1 MSSFYG
7 ARYVSYVKGVNNNNY
22 QFTIYEKDYTSG
34 SFDELP
40 TAQQPFLQEYNT
52 ADDDIFQ
59 PIVTTSFTLNVD
71 ITDVTFTLPD
81 FTNTDDFKYYGVLF
95 SGSNILFKGWLL
107 TDQIQLPFTTGRKFI
122 QYKFIDGLTMLKDIK
137 YPGDN
142 NINGLINLR
151 EILTTI
157 FDQIEYPSIR
167 ITAANGWRL
176 GIICNIFGDTM
187 TTKASG
193 ATNEPLVQSY
203 IYKRSLTENEEYL
216 DCYTILERIAKS
228 FAAQVFQAEGTWWFG
243 SIVDLART
251 TCDVVYLTSGGA
263 VSAGTK
269 TAGYTL
275 APYTNGTQDLYY
287 VNNGQIKTVKK
298 GFTNF
303 NVKYEFKVPSII
315 PDRLMQELTAGF
327 PTNYMVSGSGTF
339 TKSLSNIKSYN
350 AIAVNMSA
358 GASVQV
364 IPNINNIASAPTEVD
379 GNVKFKISFDYQSTK
394 TLPALP
400 SKPFGYLALIISRTV
415 GIGNIESYFLKYIN
429 DSFSWEKA
437 PNPASP
443 WSILTIPRN
452 ECLQIDMQ
460 ESLEPQSFSL
470 DTIYTPDWAAATSPF
485 YETGIIEF
493 AILSDATNY
502 EPDWKI
508 GNFVFEPITADQSL
522 NINYKATDGKYTR
535 DIELHF
541 GAENQVPYEDN
552 TTFNGCIVSNFGTEA
567 RKIFSQWNYYYSIAG
582 SSQFISLLHFVG
594 ECQANNLSPIAI
606 TLDGEMQSVY
616 IRRNGESTLAP
627 FSYLCHIVVNDSA
640 SAPYSVNGTK
650 YRPTRLNID
659 YKADIISA
667 TLCPVVALTNRT
679 TLTKTEFYK
688 LRES

>member
-1 MSSFYG
+1 MAYG
-7 ARYVSYVKGVNNNNY
+7 ARYTSYVKGVSNQNY
-22 QFTIYEKDYTSG
+22 QFTIYEKDYSG
-34 SFDELP
+34 SVVDELP

-151 EILTTI
+151 DVVKTI
-157 FDQIEYPSIR
+157 FDQIIYPDIS

-193 ATNEPLVQSY
+193 ATNEPLVQSFV
-203 IYKRSLTENEEYL
+203 YKRTLTDNEEYL

-243 SIVDLART
+243 SIVDLARI
-251 TCDVVYLTSGGA
+251 TCDVVYLTSAGV
-263 VSAGTK
+263 VSSGTK

-275 APYTNGTQDLYY
+275 APYTNGTQNLYY

-303 NVKYEFKVPSII
+303 NVKYEFKAPSII

-327 PTNYMVSGSGTF
+327 PTQYEVDGTGTF
-339 TKSLSNIKSYN
+339 TASLDSIKSYN
-350 AIAVNMSA
+350 AIEVSNTS
-358 GASVQV
+358 GTVWV
-364 IPNINNIASAPTEVD
+364 LPNINNISSDATEVD
-379 GNVKFKISFDYQSTK
+379 GNVKFKISFDYQSAL
-394 TLPALP
+394 TLPSLP
-400 SKPFGYLALIISRTV
+400 SKPFGYLVLIINRTV
-415 GIGNIESYFLKYIN
+415 GIANTESYFLKYLN
-429 DSFSWEKA
+429 DSFTWEKA

-443 WSILTIPRN
+443 WTILTVPKN

-470 DTIYTPDWAAATSPF
+470 DTIYTPDWATATSPLYDTGTIQF
-485 YETGIIEF
+485 AVMSDSTDYET
-493 AILSDATNY
+493 S
-502 EPDWKI
+502 WKI

-606 TLDGEMQSVY
+606 TLDGEMQGVY